1 MNKFIEDFKTIILII
16 LVILVINL
24 YFCQDKKEHM
34 TTDIIEYV
42 NSQLEKKFD
51 KTGGTING
59 NVNITGHLTG
69 TNFTMNTGNNRRI
82 ITVPNSGI
90 FQADNV
96 FFGAGAYHGDL
107 SRFGFR

>member
-1 MNKFIEDFKTIILII
+1 MNKFIEDFKTIVLVI

-34 TTDIIEYV
+34 SADIIEYV

-51 KTGGTING
+51 KSGGTING

-69 TNFTMNTGNNRRI
+69 TNFTMNTGNNWSI
-82 ITVPNSGI
+82 NTVPNNGM
-90 FQADNV
+90 FKTGNV
-96 FFGAGAYHGDL
+96 FFGAGAYHGNYN
-107 SRFGFR
+107 RFGP